1 MQLKIKISYKKTKQ
15 NKTKTPANKPNNT
28 KDTMM
33 NLLGFCK
40 TQFFLAATSERRVKT
55 PKDRGAQRLRV
66 FFWAIFQGGGRQK
79 TK

>member
-15 NKTKTPANKPNNT
+15 NKNFCKQT

-33 NLLGFCK
+33 NLLGFRK

-66 FFWAIFQGGGRQK
+66 FFSAIFQGGGRQK